1 MLLMLLVLLPVSNLF
16 LPGGETRVGELTG
29 EELGL
34 GRDLALAAALLAADD
49 AVAEGEALPACWDA
63 AFPAAPDDDEA
74 EEEERAWTDLW
85 RGGES
90 FFLPATATTAT
101 EVEAE
106 AEAEEE
112 EGACPSDLAIGEEE
126 RM

>member
-1 MLLMLLVLLPVSNLF
+1 MLLMLLVLLPVSDLF
-16 LPGGETRVGELTG
+16 LPGGETRVAELTG

-34 GRDLALAAALLAADD
+34 GRDLAVAAALLAADD
-49 AVAEGEALPACWDA
+49 AVAEDEALPACWDA

-74 EEEERAWTDLW
+74 EEEEGAWTDFW

-90 FFLPATATTAT
+90 FFLPATAT
-101 EVEAE
+101 EEEAE

-112 EGACPSDLAIGEEE
+112 EGGCPSDLAIGEEE